1 MKKLAI
7 GLLGLALITT
17 VVAGRSQ
24 GVQGDAKKVV
34 YKVTADSVAKEFKDD
49 AAAAKKK
56 YGATPAPEIQI
67 TGTATLVIGSG
78 KDSEILLENAPKI
91 AIRMGVDKRP
101 SRFPAKFTATASY
114 KGYFDMA
121 KELSLT
127 ASKISYK

>member
-1 MKKLAI
+1 MNKLAVILFGLVLI
-7 GLLGLALITT
+7 GT

-24 GVQGDAKKVV
+24 GVQEDKKVV
-34 YKVTADSVAKEFKDD
+34 YKVTADSIAKEFKDD
-49 AAAAKKK
+49 AVAAKKK

-67 TGTATLVIGSG
+67 TGTAMLVIGSG

-91 AIRMGVDKRP
+91 SIRMGVDKRP
-101 SRFPAKFTATASY
+101 SRFPVKFSATASY

-127 ASKISYK
+127 ASKISFK